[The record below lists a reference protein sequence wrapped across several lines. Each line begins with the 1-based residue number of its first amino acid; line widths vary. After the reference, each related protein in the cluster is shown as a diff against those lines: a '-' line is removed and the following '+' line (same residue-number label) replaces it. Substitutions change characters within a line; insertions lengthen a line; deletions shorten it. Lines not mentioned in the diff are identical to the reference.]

1 MKRKMNRLSFSEIY
15 QLPFKID
22 DDCPVYVWSSSGI
35 LTFNVCIK
43 DLESVRKLID
53 ILNGD
58 SDKKVMNQV
67 SYKGGRII
75 IDGIPV
81 FLIRGWGQLTGCGA
95 LNLPYTQAKE
105 IQDDFGK
112 WIVKRLKKD
121 M

>member
-35 LTFNVCIK
+35 LTFNVCIN

-58 SDKKVMNQV
+58 SDKKSHEPSFIQRWTYHNRRNT
-67 SYKGGRII
+67 RI
-75 IDGIPV
+75 
-81 FLIRGWGQLTGCGA
+81 
-95 LNLPYTQAKE
+95 PYTRMGTPYRMRCIESSVYSSKG
-105 IQDDFGK
+105 DTG
-112 WIVKRLKKD
+112 
-121 M
+121 